1 MREVTM
7 TTLTLAPAAFAD
19 MATAAMRAPS
29 LHNSQPWRLRHH
41 DGAFEVYA
49 DPSRTPHI
57 ADATGWG
64 MRVACGAAA
73 FNARLALAVTGLSA
87 QTDLCPDPQLP
98 DLMVRISPVD
108 FRLPSAVEEILHASI
123 NRRFSN
129 RLPFWPAAVGGDSR
143 ARLAQAARA
152 EGAWLELFSDTA
164 SVYVLAELARAADD
178 VLVDDSAY
186 RAELEAWRR
195 PDDGYRDGVP
205 ASAGGFRP
213 SPDDLLPARPF
224 SQRLRPSPLDHESP
238 PLLAVLG
245 TSGSGTIHDL
255 TAGMALQRVLLTADA
270 AGLSTSLFSQ
280 VIEVAAAREQLRL
293 SLGRTDVPQMLMR
306 IGYGRPG
313 FPTSRRDPAI
323 VDEQERQP

>member
-1 MREVTM
+1 M
-7 TTLTLAPAAFAD
+7 TTLTLAPAAFED
-19 MATAAMRAPS
+19 MAAAAIRAPS
-29 LHNSQPWRLRHH
+29 LHNSQPWSFRHH

-49 DPSRTPHI
+49 DSSRTPHI

-73 FNARLALAVTGLSA
+73 LNARLALAVTGLSA
-87 QTDLCPDPQLP
+87 QTELSPDPQVP
-98 DLMVRISPVD
+98 DLVVRIRPVD
-108 FRLPSAVEEILHASI
+108 FRPPSAVEEVLHAAI

-143 ARLAQAARA
+143 SRLIKAALA
-152 EGAWLELFSDTA
+152 EGAWLELFSDTS
-164 SVYVLAELARAADD
+164 SVYMLAELARAADD
-178 VLVDDSAY
+178 LLADNSAY

-195 PDDGYRDGVP
+195 PGDSHRDGVP

-213 SPDDLLPARPF
+213 RPDDLLPARPF
-224 SQRLRPSPLDHESP
+224 SDQPRPPHLDHEIP

-245 TSGSGTIHDL
+245 TSGSGTIDDL

-280 VIEVAAAREQLRL
+280 VIEVPAAREQLRL
-293 SLGRTDVPQMLMR
+293 SLGRPDVPQMLMR

-313 FPTSRRDPAI
+313 FPTARHNIRG
-323 VDEQERQP
+323 